1 MNVVI
6 SIQMMH
12 RFECVGRDCV
22 HKVPLNGFIPNSKV
36 PRAHNSTDPRI
47 KPVHHLFYKIGPKK
61 LSKIQTNNIL
71 QIYRMHGK
79 IMRPV
84 NTGRMIFKFA

>member
-22 HKVPLNGFIPNSKV
+22 HKVPLNGFRPNSKV

-61 LSKIQTNNIL
+61 LSKKINIYFTDL
-71 QIYRMHGK
+71 PDAWQNHASGKYRTHD
-79 IMRPV
+79 
-84 NTGRMIFKFA
+84 F